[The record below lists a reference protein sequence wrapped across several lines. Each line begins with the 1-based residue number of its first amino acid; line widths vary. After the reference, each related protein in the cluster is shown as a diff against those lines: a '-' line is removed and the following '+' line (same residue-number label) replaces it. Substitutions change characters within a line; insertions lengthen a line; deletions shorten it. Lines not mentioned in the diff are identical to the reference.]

1 MSEMLEK
8 VRELKLNAVK
18 AMTDF
23 RADVPSELAIREFLF
38 EHRYQI
44 LDMLDDALT
53 AYENGTWNGKS

>member
-23 RADVPSELAIREFLF
+23 RADVPSERAIREFLF